1 MLPLRER
8 KEDIES
14 LVLYFLEQF
23 KKKYEKRYF
32 INDPLLWKI
41 LKEYD
46 WPGNIRELEN
56 TIERLCVLSDSGE
69 LQVED
74 LPEKILKKFDK
85 NILYKFSEEIK
96 NEKKDYD
103 LNHFPTLEEIE
114 KEHIMRTLILTNGK
128 IQESAE
134 LLGIHRN
141 TLRLKIEKYQL
152 KKYFKEIQK

>member
-1 MLPLRER
+1 M
-8 KEDIES
+8 
-14 LVLYFLEQF
+14 
-23 KKKYEKRYF
+23 
-32 INDPLLWKI
+32 WKI

>member
-1 MLPLRER
+1 
-8 KEDIES
+8 
-14 LVLYFLEQF
+14 
-23 KKKYEKRYF
+23 
-32 INDPLLWKI
+32 
-41 LKEYD
+41 
-46 WPGNIRELEN
+46 
-56 TIERLCVLSDSGE
+56 
-69 LQVED
+69 VED

>member
-1 MLPLRER
+1 
-8 KEDIES
+8 
-14 LVLYFLEQF
+14 
-23 KKKYEKRYF
+23 
-32 INDPLLWKI
+32 LWKI

-85 NILYKFSEEIK
+85 NVLYKFSEEIK